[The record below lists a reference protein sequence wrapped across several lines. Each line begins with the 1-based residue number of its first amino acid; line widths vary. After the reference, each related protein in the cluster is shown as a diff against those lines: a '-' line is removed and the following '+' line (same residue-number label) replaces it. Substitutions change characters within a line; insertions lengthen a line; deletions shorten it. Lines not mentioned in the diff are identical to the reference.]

1 MKKRW
6 LAGLLVVILI
16 VLGVVGYQN
25 RQVTKADMSITAVG
39 STALQPLV
47 EAAGEDYSGTQ
58 LGSFINVQ
66 GGGSG
71 TGLSQVQEG
80 AVEIGNSDVYA
91 EEQKGINAA
100 KLVDHKV
107 AVVGITPIV
116 NKENGIKNLTT
127 KQLIAIFTGKVT
139 NWRQV
144 GGHNQKIVIINRA
157 QGSGTRA
164 TFEKWA
170 LNGHQSEP
178 AQEQDSSGMVRQ
190 IVGTIPGA
198 ISYVGFSY
206 VNKTVQAVNINNV
219 APTDKNVET
228 NKWPVWSYEHMYTQ
242 KNANQL
248 TRRFIKYVQ
257 SSKIQHT
264 LVRQLGYISMD
275 QMDVTRTVQGHV
287 RKVEG
292 SHE

>member
-107 AVVGITPIV
+107 AVIGITPIV

-190 IVGTIPGA
+190 IVGTTPGA

>member
-6 LAGLLVVILI
+6 LASLLVVIVI
-16 VLGVVGYQN
+16 VLGIVGYQH
-25 RQVTKADMSITAVG
+25 RQVSQADMSITAVG

-47 EAAGEDYSGTQ
+47 EAAGEDYSGSR

-91 EEQKGINAA
+91 EEQKGIRAA
-100 KLVDHKV
+100 NLVDHRV

-116 NKENGIKNLTT
+116 NRQNGITNLTT
-127 KQLIAIFTGKVT
+127 RQLIAIFTGKVT
-139 NWRQV
+139 NWREV
-144 GGHNQKIVIINRA
+144 GGRNQKIVIINRA

-170 LNGHQSEP
+170 LNGRQSKP

-190 IVGTIPGA
+190 IVATTPGA

-206 VNKTVQAVNINNV
+206 VNNTVQAVTLNHV
-219 APTDKNVET
+219 APTDANVET
-228 NKWPVWSYEHMYTQ
+228 NKWPIWSYEHMYTQ
-242 KNANQL
+242 KHPNQL
-248 TRRFIKYVQ
+248 TQKFIAYVR
-257 SSKIQHT
+257 STHVQHT

-275 QMDVTRTVQGHV
+275 QMQVTRSVNGQIQ
-287 RKVEG
+287 KVEG

>member
-190 IVGTIPGA
+190 IVGTTPGA

>member
-58 LGSFINVQ
+58 IGSFINVQ

-190 IVGTIPGA
+190 IVGTTPGA

>member
-190 IVGTIPGA
+190 IVGTTPGA

-242 KNANQL
+242 K
-248 TRRFIKYVQ
+248 KCQ
-257 SSKIQHT
+257 STDSAI
-264 LVRQLGYISMD
+264 Y
-275 QMDVTRTVQGHV
+275 
-287 RKVEG
+287 
-292 SHE
+292 

>member
-91 EEQKGINAA
+91 EEQKGIHAA

-139 NWRQV
+139 NWQQV
-144 GGHNQKIVIINRA
+144 GGNNQKIVIINRA

-170 LNGHQSEP
+170 LNGRQSAP

-190 IVGTIPGA
+190 IVGTTPGA

-242 KNANQL
+242 KHASQL

>member
-91 EEQKGINAA
+91 EEQKGIHAA

-139 NWRQV
+139 NWQQV
-144 GGHNQKIVIINRA
+144 GGNNQKIVIINRA

-170 LNGHQSEP
+170 LNGRQSAP

-190 IVGTIPGA
+190 IVGTTPGA

-206 VNKTVQAVNINNV
+206 VNKAVQAVNINNV

-242 KNANQL
+242 KHASQL